1 MKQFDIY
8 LRNRITELDV
18 AIRELSLRN
27 DITIKA
33 EIYLLVDDILSTA
46 EKFVSIYGDGELAT
60 DEGVIIC
67 TRDGR
72 EIVASNKYL
81 PNFILDSSCG
91 ATAKTVYERIQSIS
105 QLISEAGEMVSTK
118 ATGEIRND
126 MRLESD
132 TITLLQEWFYSC
144 SALRNTLTSSSEI
157 FTGVEKFVSIYGDG
171 ELETDDGAIICTRDG
186 EAIVASNKYLPN
198 FILNSS
204 NASAEKIVAERIENA
219 LTLTY
224 AIGCTLEYLLGIEE
238 QNKLTLSS
246 TANALLTRYRILGE
260 MDKDTESE
268 ADLTLEEF
276 DDMTLEDIDF
286 VVIE

>member
-91 ATAKTVYERIQSIS
+91 ATAKTVYEHIQSIS
-105 QLISEAGEMVSTK
+105 QLISKAGEAVSTK

-126 MRLESD
+126 MLLESD

-144 SALRNTLTSSSEI
+144 SALRNTLISSDAGVISAAYTKAEAKSELL
-157 FTGVEKFVSIYGDG
+157 T
-171 ELETDDGAIICTRDG
+171 ELTYPA
-186 EAIVASNKYLPN
+186 V
-198 FILNSS
+198 
-204 NASAEKIVAERIENA
+204 AEKMVYSLEDT

-224 AIGCTLEYLLGIEE
+224 SIGCTLEYLLGIEE